1 MRASVALLLRGM
13 RWRLG
18 ISVLTVLTAAVA
30 VGAAVLGPLY
40 LNTAG
45 DSVVRTTVRAGSVYA
60 QGATLAPPPGG
71 TVSIGKLQQAEQAV
85 QRAGGR
91 GRFYGPPITSITS
104 TVEMV
109 AHHSPLRA
117 PLFSRTDICAELDF
131 RAGGCAL
138 GPGEVVIS
146 DRSAHALG
154 ASVGT
159 VLNVGVLGRSRPLV
173 LKITGVYAVPN
184 LQLPYWWGQGSGD
197 FPYGQVSGPNK
208 IPELDPLIGSP
219 ATALAVPVQN
229 LPQVIG
235 QVPLRA
241 SEIGLGNEAALKHA
255 LRTVSSSLVK
265 SGVVL
270 TSQLSTVLGN
280 ADHQRH
286 VMSTIVAIASVQ
298 LVVLAI
304 WVLASLLVRSA
315 DARQSEIRV
324 ARLRGFPATTLVAA
338 TAAEPAILCLIGVV
352 LGVVVSWIAVVF
364 ARGQVLDSAATISP
378 DGWVFAA
385 LAVTLG
391 AIVGTLGVGT
401 LRLMRS
407 ASVSQNPTAAPAT
420 APRASVITD
429 IVLLVLSVV
438 ALVALGTSGELAGH
452 SNPIASAAPGLIALG
467 TAVLAV
473 QLVLFA
479 CRLGVSASLNS
490 DRIASFL
497 AVRQIVRRPTVLR
510 QARVLIIAL
519 CLACFATAA
528 WAVARSNRQRTAS
541 FQVGTS
547 EVATVTPHGVGLQQA
562 VERVDPTGRYAMAAM
577 TLHTQSSDV
586 LAVDASRLR
595 TALSWP
601 AGISKSTIEATAR
614 ALAPATAPQV
624 TLTGS
629 MLRVQ
634 ASTAAAGAASRALS
648 NLDLAAWV
656 SNPQT
661 GTAIVGLGVLRS
673 GSFSYGS
680 SIGTLCPSGCRL
692 AGLGVVPAVGHH
704 APASGAIRVSVAG
717 MSVESQ
723 SGGAS
728 TPVAADLAAGG
739 WRSTANGVGV
749 STAGGRLELV
759 VPALAAGAYTSAVGS
774 FTAPM
779 ASVADHPQVLPAAVT
794 TELASINGV
803 GAFGSPVPTQG
814 LDGQTLSVH
823 ASVMASAIPRLGTDA
838 LMVDLTLLSRV
849 QVNPTSPD
857 ATDQVWLGPG
867 APSNVLARLA
877 AAGLSVDSVDRAATV
892 FQALERSGPALA
904 DDFMLVATIVALLA
918 AAASTLGAV
927 GATTRQRATE
937 LTALEVGGIRRRVL
951 ARSLAL
957 ESVILA
963 ATALFGTAAGIVAAV
978 MAVPSLPELANP
990 SLVPLH
996 YGLPGVLVTLVSVAV
1011 VLTVLVAT
1019 GAVGLFLIR
1028 QISPSLL
1035 RTAPNDA
1042 SA

>member
-1 MRASVALLLRGM
+1 MRGI

-45 DSVVRTTVRAGSVYA
+45 DSVVRTTVRSASIYNR
-60 QGATLAPPPGG
+60 GATLGAPPGH
-71 TVSIGKLQQAEQAV
+71 TLSFAKLEQAEQAEQAV
-85 QRAGGR
+85 QRAGGP
-91 GRFYGPPITSITS
+91 GRWYGSPLTSITS
-104 TVEMV
+104 TVGLV
-109 AHHSPLRA
+109 KNDSPLRA
-117 PLFSRTDICAELDF
+117 PLFSRTDICGVLHF
-131 RAGGCAL
+131 RSGGCVL
-138 GPGEVVIS
+138 GAGEVVIS
-146 DRSAHALG
+146 DRSAHELG

-159 VLNVGVLGRSRPLV
+159 VLNVGVQGKSSPLTLRV
-173 LKITGVYAVPN
+173 TGIYAVPN
-184 LQLPYWWGQGSGD
+184 LQLGYWWGQGPGD
-197 FPYGQVSGPNK
+197 FPFGQVSGPNK
-208 IPELDPLIGSP
+208 IPEIDPLIGSP
-219 ATALAVPVQN
+219 STALGVPAQN
-229 LPQVIG
+229 LPQVLG

-241 SEIGLGNEAALKHA
+241 SEVGLGNEAALKNT
-255 LRTVSSSLVK
+255 LKTVTSSLVG
-265 SGVVL
+265 SNVVL
-270 TSQLSTVLGN
+270 TSQLPALLAN

-286 VMSTIVAIASVQ
+286 VMSTIVAIAAVQ
-298 LVVLAI
+298 LVLLAI

-352 LGVVVSWIAVVF
+352 LGVIVSWIAIVF
-364 ARGQVLDSAATISP
+364 ARAQVLDSAATISP

-385 LAVTLG
+385 LAVTVG
-391 AIVGTLGVGT
+391 AIIGTLGIGT
-401 LRLMRS
+401 WRLMRS
-407 ASVSQNPTAAPAT
+407 ASLSQNPTAAPAS

-438 ALVALGTSGELAGH
+438 ALVALATSGALAGH

-497 AVRQIVRRPTVLR
+497 AVRQVVRRPTVLR

-519 CLACFATAA
+519 CLACFATSA

-541 FQVGTS
+541 FQVGSS

-562 VERVDPTGRYAMAAM
+562 VDRVDPAGRYAMAAI
-577 TLHTQSSDV
+577 TLHTESSNV

-595 TALSWP
+595 AALSWP
-601 AGISKSTIEATAR
+601 SGISKSTIDATAR
-614 ALAPATAPQV
+614 ALAPAALPEV

-629 MLRVQ
+629 RLRVQ
-634 ASTAAAGAASRALS
+634 ASTSAAGAASAAL
-648 NLDLAAWV
+648 LDLDLSAWV
-656 SNPQT
+656 ANPQG
-661 GTAIVGLGVLRS
+661 GTAIVDLGALHP
-673 GSFSYGS
+673 GSFSYDGA
-680 SIGTLCPSGCRL
+680 IATACPGGCRL
-692 AGLGVVPAVGHH
+692 AGLAVVPGIGHH
-704 APASGAIRVSVAG
+704 APRSGTIRVSVAG
-717 MSVESQ
+717 MAVQSQ
-723 SGGAS
+723 SGAS
-728 TPVAADLAAGG
+728 TPVAADLTAGG
-739 WRSTANGVGV
+739 WRSTSNGVAV
-749 STAGGRLELV
+749 SVAAGHLQLV
-759 VPALAAGAYTSAVGS
+759 VPASSTGTYTSAVGS
-774 FTAPM
+774 FIPPM
-779 ASVADHPQVLPAAVT
+779 ASVADHPQVLPGAVT

-803 GAFGSPVPTQG
+803 SSFGNPVPTQG
-814 LDGQTLSVH
+814 LDGQTLSVR
-823 ASVMASAIPRLGTDA
+823 ASVMSSAIPRLGTDA
-838 LMVDLTLLSRV
+838 LMVDLPLLSRI

-857 ATDQVWLGPG
+857 ATDQVWLGP
-867 APSNVLARLA
+867 ATPSNVLARLA
-877 AAGLSVDSVDRAATV
+877 AAGLTVDSVDRAATV
-892 FQALERSGPALA
+892 FHSLERSGPALA
-904 DDFMLVATIVALLA
+904 DDFMLVATIIALLA

-937 LTALEVGGIRRRVL
+937 LTALQVGGIRRRVL

-963 ATALFGTAAGIVAAV
+963 ATALFGTAAGILAAV
-978 MAVPSLPELANP
+978 MAVPSLPELATP

-996 YGLPGVLVTLVSVAV
+996 YGLPGALVALVSVAV

-1019 GAVGLFLIR
+1019 GAVALFLIR
-1028 QISPSLL
+1028 QISPALL